1 MRSPRPLSL
10 SSLRTI
16 PLSERKKDCDE
27 RDFGAPY
34 RGGGALADFLCSLP
48 NRGAA
53 GDLFCLRDAII
64 TAHKHNRSVIV
75 GCGGHVVD
83 AGLSPLICRLIE
95 QKVITGL
102 ALTGEALL
110 QDVEIAFGGRT
121 VGYRD
126 QDLISGS
133 FGVTEETG
141 KLIND
146 AINFAAIE
154 NLGIGKS
161 VGQHLMNAELR
172 HLDHSILATASRY
185 GVPVTV
191 HPVIGA
197 DAFNLHPLA
206 HGESLGAAGMR
217 DFRLLA
223 AMMSE
228 ASSGVLLNVASS
240 VVLPRVFLQ
249 AVDVARNL
257 GKTIENLNT
266 AVIDSSASEMA
277 VTDIVERLSQLGGK
291 GYCLQGSCEI
301 LLPLLF
307 AAVLDALGCD
317 FDTI

>member
-10 SSLRTI
+10 SSLRTV

-34 RGGGALADFLCSLP
+34 RGGGVLSDFLCSLP
-48 NRGAA
+48 NLGAA
-53 GDLFCLRDAII
+53 SDLFYLRDAIV
-64 TAHKHNRSVIV
+64 AAYKNHHSVIV
-75 GCGGHVVD
+75 GCGGHVIA
-83 AGLSPLICRLIE
+83 AGLSPLLCRLIE
-95 QKVITGL
+95 QKIITGL
-102 ALTGEALL
+102 ALTGDALL
-110 QDVEIAFGGRT
+110 QDVEVAFSGHT
-121 VGYRD
+121 VGYKDRD
-126 QDLISGS
+126 LVTGS

-161 VGQHLMNAELR
+161 VGQHLIDAGLR
-172 HLDHSILATASRY
+172 HLDHSVVATACRY
-185 GVPVTV
+185 GIPITV

-223 AMMSE
+223 GMMAE
-228 ASSGVLLNVASS
+228 SSGGVLLNVASG

-249 AVDVARNL
+249 AVDAARNL

-266 AVIDSSASEMA
+266 AMIDPSVNGVA
-277 VTDIVERLSQLGGK
+277 VGDVVGRLSQLGGK
-291 GYCLQGSCEI
+291 GYWLQGSREI

-307 AAVLDALGCD
+307 AAVLDVLGGD
-317 FDTI
+317 FDAQ